1 MESLGVENLIAREV
15 MAAETQEAIK
25 TLDSQ
30 LIARH
35 ESTVYT
41 YRTHEKA
48 ADRYSTYEVWRR
60 WISIVLLVLATG
72 SFLTSLTEVFG
83 QSPALGG
90 LLTSGVAMLAAGVAF
105 MADYLRY
112 EEKIANHTSTA
123 NELRQVA
130 IGFETLRVDLRL
142 GRKSMD
148 EVSGD
153 RDDLL
158 ARDKEILSL
167 APRTTRGDYEKAN
180 KALNGDEKLYSP
192 EAEVESR
199 DLLAEKEG

>member
-1 MESLGVENLIAREV
+1 MEKMRE
-15 MAAETQEAIK
+15 ATSREITADERQTI
-25 TLDSQ
+25 DISDRQ

-60 WISIVLLVLATG
+60 WASIILMLLATG
-72 SFLTSLTEVFG
+72 SFLASIAEIIGF
-83 QSPALGG
+83 SPVVGG
-90 LLTSGVAMLAAGVAF
+90 MVTSGVAMLAAGVAF

-142 GRKSMD
+142 GRKSID
-148 EVSGD
+148 QISAD

-158 ARDKEILSL
+158 AREKEILSL
-167 APRTTRGDYEKAN
+167 APRTTRGDYEEAD
-180 KALNGDEKLYSP
+180 KALNGDEKIYSP

-199 DLLAEKEG
+199 DLLAKREG